1 MKKKTI
7 VIYHM
12 LVIVCILGLVG
23 LKGCERTIEDVAKWK
38 SQGKIGKLVCA
49 LGEEDREIR
58 FAAAKA
64 LGELKAEPAVEPLA
78 ALLAESDP
86 QLAITAIE
94 SLVAIGNES
103 AEKHLVTAIYLE
115 HSKVCLSAIN
125 GLGTLKSIRA
135 LQPLIITLNS
145 PDNEIATAA
154 ATSLGLIGDEES
166 IKPLA
171 AKMQSHSSSLRL
183 ACVKSFRNIGG
194 QEATAELAN
203 ALGDIN
209 NKIRQFSIDS
219 LVAIGEPAETYA
231 LAALRNKNAQARL
244 GAVAVL
250 KDSATVPTAGNDLV
264 WYLLAQAPGENKAID
279 AATVSQLADMGNDA
293 VEALLE
299 AVAHD
304 SSNLREHAFRA
315 LETIGEPCL
324 LQAINAAEAHAGPAG
339 KQWFNERTT
348 WAGAPS
354 WRIDLWGA
362 ATALNPYFKLNNH
375 DATGL
380 QSKESSLRTV
390 ATSKFQ
396 VSREYIPLLI
406 DQIREAA
413 KSENIELFKI
423 DLFGADSQTIYEEG
437 DWRISRK
444 HLVTAGDLAVF
455 PLIAALDA
463 SDQRVA
469 NVCANVLGTVGD
481 QRAVLPLTEAL
492 SRQVDKGEHLTLS
505 AFYIALQK
513 FDDPAAEAIL
523 LKIRPD
529 THRAIRI
536 FERQYPGCRITDTRS
551 KNTQAG
557 YSRPIAFQLDYHRDG
572 KAGKLVI
579 IFRKNDKGDWVPT
592 PALPTELPR

>member
-1 MKKKTI
+1 MKGKTI

-23 LKGCERTIEDVAKWK
+23 LKGFGRTVEDVAKWK
-38 SQGKIGKLVCA
+38 SKGNVGKLVDA

-58 FAAAKA
+58 FAATKA

-78 ALLAESDP
+78 ALLTGPDP
-86 QLAITAIE
+86 QLSIAAIE
-94 SLVAIGNES
+94 ALVAIGNES
-103 AEKHLVTAIYLE
+103 AEKHLITAIYLE

-125 GLGTLKSIRA
+125 GLGTLKSVRA
-135 LQPLIITLNS
+135 LQPLIITMDS
-145 PDNEIATAA
+145 PANELATAA

-209 NKIRQFSIDS
+209 KKTRQFAIDS
-219 LVAIGEPAETYA
+219 LVAIGEPAKSCA
-231 LAALRNKNAQARL
+231 LATLRNKNAQTRL
-244 GAVAVL
+244 GAITVL
-250 KDSATVPTAGNDLV
+250 KETATVPTAGNDLV
-264 WYLLAQAPGENKAID
+264 WYLLAQAPDENKAID
-279 AATVSQLADMGNDA
+279 AATVSQLANMGNDA

-304 SSNLREHAFRA
+304 SSNIREHAFRA

-380 QSKESSLRTV
+380 QSRDSSLRIM
-390 ATSKFQ
+390 ASSKFK
-396 VSREYIPLLI
+396 VSREYVPLLI

-413 KSENIELFKI
+413 KSETIKLFKI
-423 DLFGADSQTIYEEG
+423 ELFGADSKTAYEDG
-437 DWRISRK
+437 DWKNARN
-444 HLVTAGDLAVF
+444 HLIAAGDRAVF

-469 NVCANVLGTVGD
+469 NVCANILGTIGG
-481 QRAVLPLTEAL
+481 QQAVLPLTEAL
-492 SRQVDKGEHLTLS
+492 SQKVDKGEHLTLS
-505 AFYIALQK
+505 TFYTALQK
-513 FDDPAAEAIL
+513 LDDPAAEAIL
-523 LKIRPD
+523 LKVRPD
-529 THRAIRI
+529 TDRAIRI
-536 FERQYPGCRITDTRS
+536 FERQYPGCRITGTRS
-551 KNTQAG
+551 KNAQAD
-557 YSRPIAFQLDYHRDG
+557 YSRPVAFQLDYHRDG
-572 KAGKLVI
+572 KAGRQVI
-579 IFRKNDKGDWVPT
+579 VFRKNDKSDWVPT